1 MKKTIL
7 AILLFAVLALAENFN
22 TDKGLVTV
30 SKNKYGMEYVFR
42 PSAPLAGLGDVK
54 RIEMNECSDFKNII
68 ITYNDG
74 TIQQYSADGDKMPTM
89 TIQRDDRFI
98 SWENISANKF
108 AKAWRTYS
116 KIFQGYTA

>member
-22 TDKGLVTV
+22 TEKGLVTV

>member
-7 AILLFAVLALAENFN
+7 AILLFAVFALAENFN

-30 SKNKYGMEYVFR
+30 SKNKYGTEYVLR

-54 RIEMNECSDFKNII
+54 RIEMNECSDFKTII

-74 TIQQYSADGDKMPTM
+74 TVQQYSSDGDKMPTM

>member
-74 TIQQYSADGDKMPTM
+74 TIQQYSADGDKKPTM

>member
-22 TDKGLVTV
+22 TEKGLVTV
-30 SKNKYGMEYVFR
+30 SKNKYGTEYVLR

>member
-22 TDKGLVTV
+22 TDTGLVTG
-30 SKNKYGMEYVFR
+30 SQNKYGTDYVLR